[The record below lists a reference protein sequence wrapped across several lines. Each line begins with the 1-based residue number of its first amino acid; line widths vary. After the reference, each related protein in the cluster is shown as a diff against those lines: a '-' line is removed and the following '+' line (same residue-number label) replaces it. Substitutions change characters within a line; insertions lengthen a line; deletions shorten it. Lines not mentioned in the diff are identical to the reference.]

1 MTQITI
7 IKNDQ
12 GRLEGL
18 DERGQRAYAKWR
30 RLVTDLPVGQTL
42 TFSYRFPRSPGHHRL
57 FFAKL
62 QSLLARTEEFTKLDD
77 LRRWLTLG
85 AGYFDMIPGLDGK
98 PQAIPRSIDFDAM
111 DEIDFAEL
119 HRAVDEFL
127 WTARAQAVLW
137 PHLNAEGRYRCVESL
152 LTEFGQ

>member
-62 QSLLARTEEFTKLDD
+62 DD

-98 PQAIPRSIDFDAM
+98 PQAIPCSIDFDAM

-137 PHLNAEGRYRCVESL
+137 PHLDAEGRYRCVESL
-152 LTEFGQ
+152 LTEFGA